1 MQTQCSTENDRGI
14 KLHALLL
21 DIGNSRIKWGV
32 LEDGVVGHTG
42 DITHASIV
50 EQGMSGLISQL
61 PGQLDAAF
69 ASNVAGTRFAEEIG
83 EAVHSHC
90 GCELQFA
97 ESVHQSNGVRNSYQD
112 PTQLG
117 VDRWVAMIGARAEIK
132 TSCVVVDVGT
142 AITIDVLSD
151 DGQHLG
157 GQILPGLKLM
167 SESLSNQTSDIG
179 RVDTI
184 GDTIVDSSGQGLDV
198 FANSTDGAVRQ
209 GVTNAVLGAVE
220 RSTRILAAAGY
231 EPTLCLSGGDA
242 PQLLPLI
249 SGEVLHRPHLV
260 LLGLAQIL
268 LNRS

>member
-1 MQTQCSTENDRGI
+1 M
-14 KLHALLL
+14 HALLL

-32 LEDGVVGHTG
+32 LKDDVVGHTG
-42 DITHASIV
+42 DIARTSIV
-50 EQGMSGLISQL
+50 EQGMSALISQL
-61 PGQLDAAF
+61 PRQVDVAF
-69 ASNVAGTRFAEEIG
+69 ASNVAGTSFAEEIG

-97 ESVHQSNGVRNSYQD
+97 ESVQQSNGVTNSYQD
-112 PTQLG
+112 PKQLG
-117 VDRWVAMIGARAEIK
+117 VDRWVAMIGARAEIQ

-167 SESLSNQTSDIG
+167 SESLANQTSNIG
-179 RVDTI
+179 RVDMI
-184 GDTIVDSSGQGLDV
+184 IDTIVGSGGQGLDV

-209 GVTNAVLGAVE
+209 GTTNAVLGAME
-220 RSTRILAAAGY
+220 RSTRILATAGY
-231 EPTLCLSGGDA
+231 EPSLYLTGGDA
-242 PQLLPLI
+242 PQVLPLF

-260 LLGLAQIL
+260 LQGLAHIL
-268 LNRS
+268 LNRR

>member
-1 MQTQCSTENDRGI
+1 M
-14 KLHALLL
+14 HALLL
-21 DIGNSRIKWGV
+21 DIGNCRIKWGV

-42 DITHASIV
+42 DITHVSIA
-50 EQGMSGLISQL
+50 EPGMSGLISQL
-61 PGQLDAAF
+61 PRQLDAAF
-69 ASNVAGTRFAEEIG
+69 ASNVAGTSFAGEIG

-97 ESVHQSNGVRNSYQD
+97 ESVQQSNGVTNGYQD

-132 TSCVVVDVGT
+132 TSCVVVDAGT

-167 SESLSNQTSDIG
+167 SESLSNQTSDVG

-184 GDTIVDSSGQGLDV
+184 VNSGGQGMDM

-209 GVTNAVLGAVE
+209 GTTNAILGSIE
-220 RSTRILAAAGY
+220 RSMRILATAGH
-231 EPTLCLSGGDA
+231 EPTLYLTGGDA
-242 PQLLPLI
+242 PQVLRSF
-249 SGEVLHRPHLV
+249 SGEYLHRPHLV
-260 LLGLAQIL
+260 LQGLAHIL
-268 LNRS
+268 INRS